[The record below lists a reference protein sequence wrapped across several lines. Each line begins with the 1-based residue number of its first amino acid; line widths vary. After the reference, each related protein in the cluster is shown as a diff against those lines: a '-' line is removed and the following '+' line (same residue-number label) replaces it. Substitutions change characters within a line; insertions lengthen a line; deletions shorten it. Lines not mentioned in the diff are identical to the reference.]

1 MLVRLSP
8 GTIVTR
14 VLASAARN
22 AYSAARWRICA
33 SRGTSDSAT
42 PPVRTMSSGFR
53 PFTTAPSIAPRA
65 RHASSTTA
73 DATASPSRAA
83 RKTSGAVIARGSPPA
98 AVSNGASGSPAT
110 RARAAGELR
119 HVGHVLAD
127 PADGR
132 VDRPG
137 HPDADGLDRVPPAL
151 RLLTDGAEQLD
162 DRLRR
167 APLAVTVGQ
176 HALLDEHRA
185 LPRDGARGRR
195 RAADVHAEQERVPRH
210 GRSETTEVAERDP
223 ERHGGGARRRRADA
237 DELGLALA
245 RVPAL
250 RERVVEHAGV
260 RHELRD
266 AGREVAQPRQ
276 GRRESPVRAGA
287 RFAEEVV
294 GRPEAGRARAGPRGH
309 ILAPY
314 RDAEPLRR
322 GEDDAAHRRVEAHV
336 VVRVEV
342 GRCAF
347 HERQELL
354 DLRPHLALDVL
365 HRRALRRAARVTD
378 ESAAR
383 VDP

>member
-42 PPVRTMSSGFR
+42 PPVSTMSSGFR

-98 AVSNGASGSPAT
+98 AVSNGASGS
-110 RARAAGELR
+110 LR

-185 LPRDGARGRR
+185 LPRDGAGGRR

-210 GRSETTEVAERDP
+210 P
-223 ERHGGGARRRRADA
+223 RRR
-237 DELGLALA
+237 
-245 RVPAL
+245 
-250 RERVVEHAGV
+250 
-260 RHELRD
+260 
-266 AGREVAQPRQ
+266 
-276 GRRESPVRAGA
+276 
-287 RFAEEVV
+287 
-294 GRPEAGRARAGPRGH
+294 GP
-309 ILAPY
+309 LWP
-314 RDAEPLRR
+314 P
-322 GEDDAAHRRVEAHV
+322 
-336 VVRVEV
+336 
-342 GRCAF
+342 
-347 HERQELL
+347 
-354 DLRPHLALDVL
+354 
-365 HRRALRRAARVTD
+365 
-378 ESAAR
+378 
-383 VDP
+383 